1 MNYEPVLGC
10 SEGGRLIGERCETC
24 CVSYCEV
31 DTVRRALWSLAVCA
45 TLAAMAVTPA
55 GAQTLRGLVLEEA
68 TEAPIALGRVVMVT
82 LEGDSVQA
90 TLTDEQGFFSI
101 DAGEAGRYVLVI
113 SALGYRTTRSDRV
126 ELESGEVRI
135 TQMYLSLR
143 PIPVAGVD
151 VTTFA
156 PDEVEI
162 PELAQRGFY
171 DRMRAGWGEFL
182 TAGQIRVHGG
192 AYTPQLFREM
202 ITVELVPDRGRGS
215 GPWSDRVV
223 LKMDSG
229 SRWVDSDGRLGA
241 GMCEPAIWVDE
252 VLTPLM
258 PGENLDDVAPKETI
272 EGVEVHRAGFGA
284 PIRYFQDNSASAC
297 GAILIWTNRQ

>member
-1 MNYEPVLGC
+1 MIDK
-10 SEGGRLIGERCETC
+10 RRETC
-24 CVSYCEV
+24 CVSCCEV
-31 DTVRRALWSLAVCA
+31 GAARRVLWSLAACVIFVV
-45 TLAAMAVTPA
+45 LADTPA
-55 GAQTLRGLVLEEA
+55 GAQTLRGLVLEEV
-68 TEAPIALGRVVMVT
+68 TELPISLGRVVMVT

-101 DAGEAGRYVLVI
+101 DAGEAGRYVLLV
-113 SALGYRTTRSDRV
+113 SALGYRTTRSERV

-151 VTTFA
+151 VTTSA

-162 PELAQRGFY
+162 PELAERGFY
-171 DRMRAGWGEFL
+171 DRMNAGWGEFL
-182 TAGQIRVHGG
+182 TAGQVRTHGG

-202 ITVELVPDRGRGS
+202 LTVDLVSDRSRGS

-223 LKMDSG
+223 LKRDSG
-229 SRWVDSDGRLGA
+229 SRRVSSDGQLGA
-241 GMCEPAIWVDE
+241 GMCEPMIWIDE

-272 EGVEVHRAGFGA
+272 EGIEVHRAGFGA
-284 PIRYFQDNSASAC
+284 PVRYFQNNSACAC
-297 GAILIWTNRQ
+297 GAILIWTNRR